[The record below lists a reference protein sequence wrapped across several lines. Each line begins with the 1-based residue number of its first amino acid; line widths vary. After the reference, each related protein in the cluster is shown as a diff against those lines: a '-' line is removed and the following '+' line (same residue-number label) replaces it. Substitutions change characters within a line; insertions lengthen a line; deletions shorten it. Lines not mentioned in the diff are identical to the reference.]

1 MNILVTGN
9 LGYIG
14 PVLTTKL
21 EKLGHHVV
29 GFDIGY
35 FSDCITSIY
44 NAPKNQIIKDLRNIQ
59 DKDVED
65 IDIVIHLASLSNDP
79 LGEFMPELT
88 NEINYLSTIKLAEIA
103 KKKGVKKFLF
113 ASTQSIYGIS
123 KINNE
128 LDEDNSVKNPI
139 TAYAITK
146 WKAEKELMQMAN
158 NDFCVSAL
166 RPSTVFGPSPR
177 FRADIVFNNLLAC
190 AYTSKNIEI
199 WSDGSPWR
207 PVIHIDD
214 VCEAFIACIKSKNEI
229 INKEAFNVGVP
240 GGNYTVKQIA
250 EAAHRSFPES
260 KLVFL
265 NKTGNDNRTYKV
277 NFDKIN
283 TKLNKYFK
291 PIWNLENGGVQLIKY
306 FNQIS
311 LKIEDFRGRKTMRLK
326 QLKYL
331 TENKIVNEKLEFLK
345 K

>member
-14 PVLTTKL
+14 SVLTTKL
-21 EKLGHHVV
+21 EQLGHKIV

-35 FSDCITSIY
+35 FSDCITSSY
-44 NAPKNQIIKDLRNIQ
+44 NQPKNQIIKDLRKVQ
-59 DKDVED
+59 ED
-65 IDIVIHLASLSNDP
+65 DIEGIEIIIHLASLSNDP
-79 LGEFMPELT
+79 LGEFIPELT
-88 NEINYLSTIKLAEIA
+88 HEINCVSTIKLANIA
-103 KKKGVKKFLF
+103 KKKGVKRFIY

-123 KINNE
+123 KTNDE
-128 LDEDNSVKNPI
+128 LDEDNSLKNPI

-146 WKAEKELMQMAN
+146 WKAEQEIMQMADTN
-158 NDFCVSAL
+158 FCVTTL

-190 AYTSKNIEI
+190 AYTSKSIEI

-214 VCEAFIACIKSKNEI
+214 LCEAFISCIKVKEDVV
-229 INKEAFNVGVP
+229 NKEAFNVGVS
-240 GGNYTVKQIA
+240 GGNYTVKDLAQ
-250 EAAHRSFPES
+250 AAQKSFPDS

-265 NKTGNDNRTYKV
+265 NKTGSDNRTYKV

-283 TKLNKYFK
+283 SKLKNYFK
-291 PIWNLENGGVQLIKY
+291 PIWNLEKGGNQLIKY
-306 FNQIS
+306 FNEIG
-311 LKIEDFRGRKTMRLK
+311 LKSEDFRGRKTMRLK

-331 TENKIVNEKLEFLK
+331 TDNKIVNDKLEFI
-345 K
+345 

>member
-44 NAPKNQIIKDLRNIQ
+44 NAPKHQIIKDLRNIQ

-128 LDEDNSVKNPI
+128 LDEDNSIKNPI

-146 WKAEKELMQMAN
+146 WKAEKELMQMQ
-158 NDFCVSAL
+158 L
-166 RPSTVFGPSPR
+166 KHEEE
-177 FRADIVFNNLLAC
+177 L
-190 AYTSKNIEI
+190 
-199 WSDGSPWR
+199 
-207 PVIHIDD
+207 
-214 VCEAFIACIKSKNEI
+214 
-229 INKEAFNVGVP
+229 
-240 GGNYTVKQIA
+240 
-250 EAAHRSFPES
+250 
-260 KLVFL
+260 
-265 NKTGNDNRTYKV
+265 YKI
-277 NFDKIN
+277 KIN
-283 TKLNKYFK
+283 
-291 PIWNLENGGVQLIKY
+291 G
-306 FNQIS
+306 
-311 LKIEDFRGRKTMRLK
+311 
-326 QLKYL
+326 
-331 TENKIVNEKLEFLK
+331 EKDIFEAQKGLQSQP
-345 K
+345 

>member
-14 PVLTTKL
+14 PVLTNKL
-21 EKLGHHVV
+21 ENNGYNTV

-35 FSDCITSIY
+35 FADCSTSHY
-44 NAPKNQIIKDLRNIQ
+44 SGPKKQIIKDLRKI
-59 DKDVED
+59 ED
-65 IDIVIHLASLSNDP
+65 EDLDNIDIVIHLASLSNDP

-88 NEINYLSTIKLAEIA
+88 NQINYVSTMRLAEIA
-103 KKKGVKKFLF
+103 KKKGIKKFIF

-123 KINNE
+123 KVEEELNE
-128 LDEDNSVKNPI
+128 DDSTKNPI

-146 WKAEKELMQMAN
+146 WKAEQELMQMATDN
-158 NDFCVSAL
+158 FCVVAL

-190 AYTSKNIEI
+190 AFTSKNIEI
-199 WSDGSPWR
+199 WSDGTPWR

-214 VCEAFIACIKSKNEI
+214 VCDAFISCIKTEKHI
-229 INKEAFNVGVP
+229 INKQAFNVGVP
-240 GGNYTVKQIA
+240 GGNYTVRQIA
-250 EAAHRSFPES
+250 EAAQKSFPES

-283 TKLNKYFK
+283 KKLQQYFK
-291 PIWNLENGGVQLIKY
+291 PQWDLEKGGRQLINY
-306 FNQIS
+306 FNQIN
-311 LKIEDFRGRKTMRLK
+311 LNKEDFIGRKTMRLK

-331 TENKIVNEKLEFLK
+331 TENKIVNDKLEFLK